1 MKKIFYFLLLFC
13 TTIIAVSCKKDPLD
27 IPLGT
32 IKVDIGGTEYKFN
45 VQAKASRLSVTGG
58 SGIQVHGLYKT
69 TSTTD
74 FDFSI
79 VSPNPI
85 TSGTYTE
92 SMSGNPLIT
101 VRHCTEVL
109 FPCVVQANTY
119 GSTANPVS
127 ITIKE
132 ISGSSVKGTF
142 KGELQV
148 SSGSKEVLTDGVFYV
163 SF

>member
-1 MKKIFYFLLLFC
+1 MKKIFYFLPVVC
-13 TTIIAVSCKKDPLD
+13 ITIIAVSCKKDPLD

-32 IKVDIGGTEYKFN
+32 IKVDISGTEYKFN
-45 VQAKASRLSVTGG
+45 VQAKASRLSVSGG
-58 SGIQVHGLYKT
+58 YGIQVQGLYKT

-74 FDFSI
+74 FTFSI

-85 TSGTYTE
+85 STGTYTE
-92 SMSGNPLIT
+92 SISGNPLIT

-109 FPCVVQANTY
+109 FPCVIQANTY
-119 GSTANPVS
+119 GSPSNPIS

-148 SSGSKEVLTDGVFYV
+148 GSGSKEVLTDGVFYV

>member
-1 MKKIFYFLLLFC
+1 MKKILYFFPVIC
-13 TTIIAVSCKKDPLD
+13 ITIIAVSCKKDPLD

-32 IKVDIGGTEYKFN
+32 IKVDIDGTEYKFN
-45 VQAKASRLSVTGG
+45 VQAKASRLPVTGG
-58 SGIQVHGLYKT
+58 YGIEIHGLYKT

-74 FDFSI
+74 FNFSI
-79 VSPNPI
+79 VSPSPI
-85 TSGTYTE
+85 TTGTYTE
-92 SMSGNPLIT
+92 NISGNPLIT

-109 FPCVVQANTY
+109 FPCVIQTNTY
-119 GSTANPVS
+119 GSAANPVS

-148 SSGSKEVLTDGVFYV
+148 SSGSKEVLTGGVFYV